1 MRAPYPLQWPDG
13 WKRTQAG
20 SRRRATFQ
28 QGLAAARDGLV
39 RQLEL
44 LGAANGMITSD
55 LPVRADGLPYA
66 DGRASDPGVAVWFVL
81 DGKERVFAC
90 DKWIGHAANMRAIAL
105 SIQAIRGL
113 DRWGASDLIT
123 RVFAGFNAL
132 PPGGNPDSTARP
144 WREVLGLSA
153 LEGSIAHVKQRHRE
167 LIRTHHP
174 DVGGDHAIAAELNTA
189 LAAAEAE
196 LQGRAS

>member
-1 MRAPYPLQWPDG
+1 MRSPYPLQWPSG
-13 WKRTQAG
+13 WRRTAG
-20 SRRRATFQ
+20 GDRKRATFQ

-39 RQLEL
+39 RQLEM
-44 LGAANGMITSD
+44 LGAVNGMITSD

-66 DGRASDPGVAVWFVL
+66 DGRASDPGIAVWFVL

-113 DRWGASDLIT
+113 DRWGASDLVT

-132 PPGGNPDSTARP
+132 PPGGDQESTKRP
-144 WREVLGLSA
+144 WRDVLDLPADGTPSMLF
-153 LEGSIAHVKQRHRE
+153 VKHRHRE
-167 LIRTHHP
+167 LIRKHHP
-174 DVGGDHAIAAELNTA
+174 DAGGDHAIAAELNAA
-189 LAAAEAE
+189 LAEAE
-196 LQGRAS
+196 RELGA